1 MLHGLGGAIV
11 NNINLITT
19 CTNGK
24 HSGCGDILSL
34 GQFSS
39 GRTSPSVLV
48 DSWCNAVNEAIS
60 TSVTVCAEDLYKG
73 GHWATAKSILNNY
86 PVDLWVISAGL
97 GLLHHKDNVVPY
109 KATFAV
115 GYDESIPLY
124 SHEYVGKS
132 FYRTW
137 WKEITNRSIFKSNHP
152 TSILDLMKK
161 KKKDY
166 YIICG
171 SPDYINAI
179 ELDIINGLEYL
190 VDAKKQL
197 LIITSRKI
205 NDRLVA
211 YLFKTNQNMAQWLK
225 CNMLM
230 LNISVAKY
238 IVKEFTSKQLSDL
251 NELSINILDEL
262 KELPVREVKKGTRRS
277 PEEVK
282 DFILKLMQQNPGMSA
297 TRALR
302 EFRDSGNSFEEKRF
316 RAEFKALMEA
326 KP

>member
-1 MLHGLGGAIV
+1 MS
-11 NNINLITT
+11 NINLITT

-24 HSGCGDILSL
+24 HYGIGDILSL
-34 GQFSS
+34 SQFSS
-39 GRTSPSVLV
+39 GRISSGMLMN
-48 DSWCNAVNEAIS
+48 SWCNALNEAIS
-60 TSVTVCAEDLYKG
+60 TSVTVCVEDLYKG
-73 GHWATAKSILNNY
+73 GHWATAKKILNDY
-86 PVDLWVISAGL
+86 PIDLWVISAGL
-97 GLLHHKDNVVPY
+97 GLLHYKDNVVPY

-124 SHEYVGKS
+124 SQEYVGKS
-132 FYRTW
+132 FHRTW
-137 WKEITNRSIFKSNHP
+137 WKEITNRSIFKSKHP
-152 TSILDLMKK
+152 TSIVELMKK

-179 ELDIINGLEYL
+179 ELDVINGLEYL

-197 LIITSRKI
+197 LIITSKKI
-205 NDRLVA
+205 NDRLIA
-211 YLFKTNQNMAQWLK
+211 YLFKTNQNMAQWLG

-238 IVKEFTSKQLSDL
+238 LVMEFTSKQLNNL
-251 NELSINILDEL
+251 NELSQKLVEEL
-262 KELPVREVKKGTRRS
+262 QKLPERKVKKGVRRNS
-277 PEEVK
+277 EEVK
-282 DFILKLMQQNPGMSA
+282 AFILTLMEQNPGISA
-297 TRALR
+297 TYALR

>member
-1 MLHGLGGAIV
+1 MLM
-11 NNINLITT
+11 N
-19 CTNGK
+19 
-24 HSGCGDILSL
+24 
-34 GQFSS
+34 
-39 GRTSPSVLV
+39 
-48 DSWCNAVNEAIS
+48 SWCNALNEAIS
-60 TSVTVCAEDLYKG
+60 TSVTVCVEDLYKG
-73 GHWATAKSILNNY
+73 GHWATAKKILNDY
-86 PVDLWVISAGL
+86 PIDLWVISAGL
-97 GLLHHKDNVVPY
+97 GLLHYKDNVVPY

-124 SHEYVGKS
+124 SQEYVGKS
-132 FYRTW
+132 FHRTW
-137 WKEITNRSIFKSNHP
+137 WKEITNRSIFKSKHP
-152 TSILDLMKK
+152 TSIVELMKK

-179 ELDIINGLEYL
+179 ELDVINGLEYL

-197 LIITSRKI
+197 LIITSKKI
-205 NDRLVA
+205 NDRLIA
-211 YLFKTNQNMAQWLK
+211 YLFKTNQNMAQWLG

-238 IVKEFTSKQLSDL
+238 LVMEFTSKQLNNL
-251 NELSINILDEL
+251 NELSQKLVEEL
-262 KELPVREVKKGTRRS
+262 QKLPERKVKKGVRRNS
-277 PEEVK
+277 EEVK
-282 DFILKLMQQNPGMSA
+282 AFILTLMEQNPGISA
-297 TRALR
+297 TYALR

>member
-1 MLHGLGGAIV
+1 MLV
-11 NNINLITT
+11 N
-19 CTNGK
+19 
-24 HSGCGDILSL
+24 
-34 GQFSS
+34 
-39 GRTSPSVLV
+39 
-48 DSWCNAVNEAIS
+48 SWCNALDEAIS
-60 TSVTVCAEDLYKG
+60 TSATVYAENLYKG
-73 GHWATAKSILNNY
+73 GHWATAKTILSDY
-86 PVDLWVISAGL
+86 PIDLWVISAGL

-124 SHEYVGKS
+124 SQEYVGKS
-132 FYRTW
+132 FHRTW
-137 WKEITNRSIFKSNHP
+137 WKEITNRSIFKSKHP

-161 KKKDY
+161 NKKDY

-190 VDAKKQL
+190 VDAKRQL
-197 LIITSRKI
+197 LIITSKKI
-205 NDRLVA
+205 NDRLAA

-251 NELSINILDEL
+251 NEFSKNLFEEL
-262 KELPVREVKKGTRRS
+262 KELPEREVKKGIRRS

-282 DFILKLMQQNPGMSA
+282 SFILTFMQQKPGLSA
-297 TRALR
+297 THALR

>member
-1 MLHGLGGAIV
+1 MS
-11 NNINLITT
+11 NINLITT

-24 HSGCGDILSL
+24 HCGNRDILSL
-34 GQFSS
+34 SQFSS
-39 GRTSPSVLV
+39 GRIPSSVLV
-48 DSWCNAVNEAIS
+48 NSWCNALNEAIS
-60 TSVTVCAEDLYKG
+60 TSATVSVEDLYKG
-73 GHWATAKSILNNY
+73 GHWATAKAILNDY
-86 PVDLWVISAGL
+86 PIDLWVLSAGI

-124 SHEYVGKS
+124 SQEYVGKS
-132 FYRTW
+132 FHRTW
-137 WKEITNRSIFKSNHP
+137 WKEITNRSIFKSKHP

-161 KKKDY
+161 NKKDY

-179 ELDIINGLEYL
+179 ELDIISGLEYL
-190 VDAKKQL
+190 VDARKQL
-197 LIITSRKI
+197 LIITSKKI
-205 NDRLVA
+205 NDRLST
-211 YLFKTNQNMAQWLK
+211 YLFQTNQNMAQWLK

-238 IVKEFTSKQLSDL
+238 FVKEFTSKQFGDL
-251 NELSINILDEL
+251 NEFSNNLCEEL
-262 KELPVREVKKGTRRS
+262 KQLPDREVKKGIRRS

-282 DFILKLMQQNPGMSA
+282 SFILKLMEQNPSISA
-297 TRALR
+297 THALR

-316 RAEFKALMEA
+316 RAEFKALREA

>member
-1 MLHGLGGAIV
+1 M
-11 NNINLITT
+11 
-19 CTNGK
+19 
-24 HSGCGDILSL
+24 SLS
-34 GQFSS
+34 QFSS
-39 GRTSPSVLV
+39 GLISSSVLV
-48 DSWCNAVNEAIS
+48 NSWCNALNEAIS
-60 TSVTVCAEDLYKG
+60 TSATVCAGDLYKG
-73 GHWATAKSILNNY
+73 GHWATAKAILNEY
-86 PVDLWVISAGL
+86 PIDLWVLSAGL

-124 SHEYVGKS
+124 SQEYVGKS
-132 FYRTW
+132 FHRTW
-137 WKEITNRSIFKSNHP
+137 WKEITTRSIFKSKHP
-152 TSILDLMKK
+152 TSIVDLMKEN
-161 KKKDY
+161 KKDY

-179 ELDIINGLEYL
+179 ELDIINGIEYL

-197 LIITSRKI
+197 LIITSKKI
-205 NDRLVA
+205 NDRLTA
-211 YLFKTNQNMAQWLK
+211 YLFKTNQNMAQWLR

-238 IVKEFTSKQLSDL
+238 IVKKFTSNQLNNL
-251 NELSINILDEL
+251 NELSEKLVKEL
-262 KELPVREVKKGTRRS
+262 KELPEREIKKGIRRS

-282 DFILKLMQQNPGMSA
+282 SFILKLMDQHPGISA
-297 TRALR
+297 THALR